1 MCFIGLVSCDLSFS
15 YVMFGLVLCDLD
27 FGYITMINRVLR
39 DGVLGSMERRNDEKG
54 D

>member
-15 YVMFGLVLCDLD
+15 YVMFGLVLCDFA
-27 FGYITMINRVLR
+27 FGYKTMINGVLR